1 MHHELLKIT
10 GQLIIEVRD
19 ADGVVTHSVEVPN
32 LVTTVG
38 KTAIADRL
46 GLSSPTIAAMTH
58 MAIGTTNTAAA
69 VGDTTLAA
77 EAARVA
83 LTSSTPSTNTVVYVA
98 TFPAGT
104 GTGSIVEAGL
114 LNAGSAGTL
123 LCRSVFATI
132 TKAASDSLTI
142 TWTVTVS

>member
-1 MHHELLKIT
+1 MHQDTLTIT
-10 GQLIIEVRD
+10 GHLDIELRD
-19 ADGVVTHSVEVPN
+19 ADGEVIHKAESPN

-38 KTAIADRL
+38 KAVIANRL
-46 GLSSPTIAAMTH
+46 GMSSPSTVAMTH

-77 EAARVA
+77 ENARVA

-104 GTGSIVEAGL
+104 GTGTIVEAGL
-114 LNAGSAGTL
+114 LNAGTAGDL
-123 LCRSVFATI
+123 LCRSVFSSIA
-132 TKAASDSLTI
+132 KGASDSLTI
-142 TWTVTVS
+142 TWTVTIS